1 MHRVFGLSRKR
12 RICEPHGCFSAPLRD
27 GAFRLDKARS
37 GHGKMPQ
44 GDTTS
49 QADGINLPLGRL
61 KRRHD
66 LSNKRTVQKVLRNF
80 DFNNFVG
87 FSTQKIRHL
96 Y

>member
-1 MHRVFGLSRKR
+1 MS
-12 RICEPHGCFSAPLRD
+12 
-27 GAFRLDKARS
+27 
-37 GHGKMPQ
+37 Q

-80 DFNNFVG
+80 DFNSLVG
-87 FSTQKIRHL
+87 FYTQKIRHL
-96 Y
+96 FPIRFYLPYDSVLSKYAYNPPSLWL